1 MQNLILLT
9 LPVDYRDVIYIT
21 LLVII
26 IALIVL
32 AFFVIK
38 LNARLNYLCKLI
50 GILNSYATKGDLD
63 KCYQNVKCRLRQ
75 FEDKINGKDKQ
86 QINLKKNTNTAKVQ
100 PTSQQKENQVA
111 KVQPDNKG
119 TQKAVPPVY
128 YFGITNSKYFFNIYD
143 SKNDNAFFKV
153 SFDDESKKK
162 GDFELLSINQ
172 LKSIDGIGEAVDID
186 YNDLEMKNARDF
198 ETLEKG
204 HVEKNG
210 NDNSWMISS
219 PTKIRLK

>member
-1 MQNLILLT
+1 M
-9 LPVDYRDVIYIT
+9 
-21 LLVII
+21 
-26 IALIVL
+26 
-32 AFFVIK
+32 
-38 LNARLNYLCKLI
+38 
-50 GILNSYATKGDLD
+50 
-63 KCYQNVKCRLRQ
+63 
-75 FEDKINGKDKQ
+75 
-86 QINLKKNTNTAKVQ
+86 
-100 PTSQQKENQVA
+100 
-111 KVQPDNKG
+111 QPDNKG
-119 TQKAVPPVY
+119 TQKAVQQVY

-219 PTKIRLK
+219 PTKIRLR